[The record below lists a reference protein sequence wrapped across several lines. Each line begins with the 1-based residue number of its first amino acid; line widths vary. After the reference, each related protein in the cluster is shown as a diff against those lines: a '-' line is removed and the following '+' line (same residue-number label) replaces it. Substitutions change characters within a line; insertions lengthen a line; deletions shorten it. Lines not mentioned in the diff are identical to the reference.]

1 MTLLS
6 QMVPYLSFIFLSLS
20 IFTISFQTHFNE
32 YIFLFSSSETLIS
45 LSGETGQQDRIQ
57 MVEWS
62 PVDHS
67 LAVVV
72 ANDLYFMKDALT
84 GGKAKRLTES
94 GKDGLVFNGIADWL
108 YEG

>member
-1 MTLLS
+1 
-6 QMVPYLSFIFLSLS
+6 
-20 IFTISFQTHFNE
+20 
-32 YIFLFSSSETLIS
+32 
-45 LSGETGQQDRIQ
+45 

-72 ANDLYFMKDALT
+72 ANDLYFMKDPLT

-94 GKDGLVFNGIADWL
+94 GKEGLVFNGIADWL